1 MTALTACNPLT
12 GKSTSHNLPR
22 DKSFINY
29 HLFRVIMVFL
39 EHQAGNKMRQRI
51 LQVVFLV
58 LLVIPVSGQILTD
71 SNLPI
76 VIIST
81 DGGVQIVDD
90 PKVKATM
97 KIIDRGPGQRNY
109 VSDQNNSIYLNYNGR
124 IGIELRGSSSQES
137 PKKNYG
143 LTTRLAD
150 DVNNNNV
157 SLLGMPEENDWILG
171 GMVFD
176 TAYIRDYFC
185 HNLFR
190 EMGNYASRARYCEVI
205 INNDYKGLYM
215 LQEKLKA
222 DDNRIDVIRIG
233 TNDNTQPAISGG
245 YITKADKKTGGD
257 QAAWIM
263 YSFQNSIVD
272 YIHELP
278 KPEYATEVQTAYIRG
293 EFFKLEAA
301 AGNND
306 ISVVNGYPALIDIPS
321 FLDFMIV
328 NEFAS
333 NPDAYQYS
341 TFFHKDRNGKLRA
354 GPVWDLDLSF
364 GNDLFQWYLDRS
376 KTNLWYFEDYYYNN
390 GSRFWR
396 DLFHNNTF
404 RCYLSKRW
412 HDLLE
417 PGMPLNRTVR
427 EAFLD
432 ETVTLISEAVPRDS
446 QRWGKAANQAARIA
460 AIKSFMQ
467 AREEWITTNIGSYSA
482 CNNVAVPELT
492 ITKIMYHPQTTTQFP
507 DEDEL
512 EWLEI
517 RNTGTTTVNLSGLY
531 FMGTGLVYQFPA
543 NATLG
548 PGLCVIL
555 AANATV
561 FQARYGFSP
570 FGQFTRHLS
579 NSSEKLVL
587 ADAFGNLIDFVEYSD
602 QSPWPYADGNG
613 SYLRLK
619 GPALD
624 NSLAENWEASSDVIT
639 SAEDRVSEVIFTL
652 YPNPVSDL
660 LTVRAENDM
669 SNICVYDL
677 RGTIMQSLECNS
689 REITVDMSA
698 MSPGVYIIRIFT
710 REGSF
715 PRMVV
720 KE

>member
-1 MTALTACNPLT
+1 MKLLWSTLFCIAIWSAEAL
-12 GKSTSHNLPR
+12 SQS
-22 DKSFINY
+22 
-29 HLFRVIMVFL
+29 
-39 EHQAGNKMRQRI
+39 
-51 LQVVFLV
+51 
-58 LLVIPVSGQILTD
+58 LTD

-76 VIIST
+76 VIITT
-81 DGGVQIVDD
+81 DGGATIVDD

-109 VSDQNNSIYLNYNGR
+109 VSDQNNALYLNYNGR

-150 DVNNNNV
+150 DINNNNV

-176 TAYIRDYFC
+176 TAFIRDYFC

-190 EMGNYASRARYCEVI
+190 NLGNYASRAAYCEVI

-222 DDNRIDVIRIG
+222 DDNRIDVIKIG
-233 TNDNTQPAISGG
+233 KNDNTLPAVSGG
-245 YITKADKKTGGD
+245 YITKADKRTGGD
-257 QAAWIM
+257 QYAWLM
-263 YSFQNSIVD
+263 YSFQNSIVE
-272 YIHELP
+272 YIHDLP
-278 KPEYATEVQTAYIRG
+278 KPEDATTAQTTFIRG
-293 EFFKLEAA
+293 EFFKLETTAQ
-301 AGNND
+301 NND
-306 ISVVNGYPALIDIPS
+306 ISVVNGYPSVIDVPS
-321 FLDFMIV
+321 FIDFMIV

-341 TFFHKDRNGKLRA
+341 TYFHKDRNGKLRA

-364 GNDLFQWYLDRS
+364 GNDLFQWSFDRS
-376 KTNLWYFEDYYYNN
+376 KTYLWYFEDYYYNN
-390 GSRFWR
+390 GSKFWR
-396 DLFHNNTF
+396 DLFRNNTF
-404 RCYLSKRW
+404 RCYLSRRW
-412 HDLLE
+412 HELLK

-432 ETVTLISEAVPRDS
+432 ETATLISEAVIRDS
-446 QRWGKAANQAARIA
+446 QRWGKAAKQAARIT

-467 AREEWITTNIGSYSA
+467 AREEWITSNIGSYSA
-482 CNNVAVPELT
+482 CNNVSGPTLT
-492 ITKIMYHPQTTTQFP
+492 ITKIMYHPQATTQFP
-507 DEDEL
+507 NSDDL
-512 EWLEI
+512 EFLEI
-517 RNTGTTTVNLSGLY
+517 RNAGTTTINLSGVY
-531 FMGTGLVYQFPA
+531 FMGTGFVYRFPA

-555 AANATV
+555 ASNATI
-561 FQARYGFSP
+561 FQSRYGFSP

-619 GPALD
+619 HPDLD
-624 NSLAENWEASSDVIT
+624 NSLAENWEASSDIITGREET
-639 SAEDRVSEVIFTL
+639 SASGEISI
-652 YPNPVSDL
+652 YPNPVRDL
-660 LTVRAENDM
+660 LTIRAGTDI
-669 SNICVYDL
+669 SSICVYDI
-677 RGTIMQSLECNS
+677 RGTIMWSQEVNSLQINL
-689 REITVDMSA
+689 DMRD
-698 MSPGVYIIRIFT
+698 MSPGVYIVRIFT